1 MKNHS
6 FDITLVLKRVIQIS
20 CPIQHNGIDCGLF
33 ALVICLHIFV
43 GLEYFTQYE
52 ITQLRTQLP
61 SLLTI
66 DRDER
71 CYGIQSQFPYLSA
84 SLPSSLHPQG
94 VLPRSPM
101 SGIELPQT
109 IKLIAGGSVQG
120 IISFKATW
128 IYKKPL

>member
-1 MKNHS
+1 MP
-6 FDITLVLKRVIQIS
+6 T
-20 CPIQHNGIDCGLF
+20 
-33 ALVICLHIFV
+33 HIWWCR
-43 GLEYFTQYE
+43 GWPTYFTQYE
-52 ITQLRTQLP
+52 ITQLITQLP
-61 SLLTI
+61 SLLTK

-84 SLPSSLHPQG
+84 SLLSLLPPQG
-94 VLPRSPM
+94 VLPRSALG
-101 SGIELPQT
+101 GIELPQT